1 MQDGDPQTARV
12 QRVFDEWA
20 LGGRAEGME
29 RRHGPFARRGFDWLE
44 VGAGDRYLDIGCG
57 NGYTVRWAASVDPS
71 VDALGLD
78 VADEMIKLAT
88 TMSAELPN
96 ASFLR
101 DEFPSS
107 RLEAGSFRA
116 IFSMEALYYLPDLDG
131 ALAEVRRLLAPGGR
145 FACVVDFFEEH
156 EESRRWPV
164 DLGVEMT
171 RLSIAGWREAFA
183 RAGLEVRHQER
194 QENSLITCG
203 APIGA

>member
-29 RRHGPFARRGFDWLE
+29 NRHGPFARRGFDWLE
-44 VGAGDRYLDIGCG
+44 VGAEDRYLDIGCG
-57 NGYTVRWAASVDPS
+57 NGYTVRWAAAVDPS
-71 VDALGLD
+71 VRAIGLD
-78 VADEMIKLAT
+78 LAEEMVNLAT
-88 TMSAELPN
+88 KMSEGMAN
-96 ASFLR
+96 ASFLQG
-101 DEFPSS
+101 EFPSP
-107 RLEAGSFRA
+107 RLEGGSFQA

-131 ALAEVRRLLAPGGR
+131 ALAEVSHLLAPEGR

-171 RLSIAGWREAFA
+171 RLSIAGWREAFV
-183 RAGLEVRHQER
+183 RAGLDVCHQER
-194 QENSLITCG
+194 LENSLITCG
-203 APIGA
+203 KPRLR

>member
-1 MQDGDPQTARV
+1 MQEGDPQTARV
-12 QRVFDEWA
+12 QEVFDEWA

-44 VGAGDRYLDIGCG
+44 VAAGDRYLDIGCG

-71 VDALGLD
+71 VTALGLD
-78 VADEMIKLAT
+78 LADEMVKLAA
-88 TMSAELPN
+88 TMSDKLAN

-101 DEFPSS
+101 DEFPSP
-107 RLEAGSFRA
+107 RLEAGSFGA

-131 ALAEVRRLLAPGGR
+131 ALAEVRRLLAPDGR

-156 EESRRWPV
+156 EESRQWPV

-171 RLSIAGWREAFA
+171 RLSMAGWREAFV
-183 RAGLEVRHQER
+183 RAGIEVCHQER
-194 QENSLITCG
+194 LENSLITCG
-203 APIGA
+203 RPI